1 MDNSGIVTLQSG
13 TPLGMTTQLSLPAIG
28 QVRPDVVSN
37 QFFVH
42 KDRSSFDPGK
52 CLYLNPAAFA
62 APAPFTFGNAPRL
75 FSQVRAFGT
84 KQWDATI
91 QKSLPIHEDV
101 RLTLKAEFFNIL
113 NVVNWQSPVT
123 DINDPSFGSINSAAP
138 ARVGQVSA
146 TLAW

>member
-62 APAPFTFGNAPRL
+62 ALAPFTFGNAPRL
-75 FSQVRAFGT
+75 FSEGLGPAHYQLAMFYPTQRPFGGF
-84 KQWDATI
+84 DAVHGDADAGCLADDI
-91 QKSLPIHEDV
+91 GLLRDQLSGRDDAARYKALPALV
-101 RLTLKAEFFNIL
+101 LTSKK
-113 NVVNWQSPVT
+113 
-123 DINDPSFGSINSAAP
+123 
-138 ARVGQVSA
+138 
-146 TLAW
+146 